1 MVCLRCQSPFLPF
14 HSQLKPKQKLKAEG
28 QLWLFCKAPPRL
40 VLQRQT
46 VNAFVPLRTNSHSIA
61 AIPPSQSGD
70 VTVFLQTSALLLV
83 VYLLANFVAPY
94 FISRYFEFDKVGEDQ
109 KRNEK

>member
-1 MVCLRCQSPFLPF
+1 MYMWP
-14 HSQLKPKQKLKAEG
+14 
-28 QLWLFCKAPPRL
+28 
-40 VLQRQT
+40 
-46 VNAFVPLRTNSHSIA
+46 NS
-61 AIPPSQSGD
+61 
-70 VTVFLQTSALLLV
+70 FFRKCSALLLV

>member
-1 MVCLRCQSPFLPF
+1 MVCLHCQSPFLPF
-14 HSQLKPKQKLKAEG
+14 HSQLKPRQKLKAEG
-28 QLWLFCKAPPRL
+28 QLWLFCKAPPSL

-46 VNAFVPLRTNSHSIA
+46 VNSFVPLRTNSQSIA

-70 VTVFLQTSALLLV
+70 KCSALLLV

-94 FISRYFEFDKVGEDQ
+94 FISKYFEFDKVREDQ